1 MVCFGEVLSA
11 ELQERLCTHL
21 SADLSVYYG
30 VTEAPSATSW
40 SRQRGDTHYIVNIGR
55 RLPNKQVFVLDAHL
69 QPVPIGVPGEM
80 YIGGN
85 LARGYFKQPALTA
98 EKFIPN
104 PFSTTPGA
112 RMYKTGDLA
121 RYLPDG
127 SIEFFGRNDQQV
139 KIRGIRIEL
148 GEIEAVLCQHPA
160 VREAVVVVWEQ
171 ESGASA
177 APGQTDKRLVAYV
190 VPSQE
195 HTPRLHELR
204 RYLKQ
209 KLPQYMVPAI
219 FILLEDVPRNP
230 NGKVDRQALPAPDQR
245 RLERQDTHSALVTPR
260 DALDLQ
266 LTQIWETV
274 LGITPIGLQENFF
287 DLGGHS
293 LLAVQLFGYIER
305 LCGKKLPLATLF
317 QAPTIEQLAH
327 VLRQDDWVAPWSSL
341 VAIQPGGSKPPLFC
355 VHAHG
360 GDVLFYRDL
369 ATYLGAD
376 QPFYALQAQG
386 LDGTRPRHTSIPEM
400 ARHYV
405 QEIRTLQ
412 LAGPYFL
419 GGFCMGARIAFEMA
433 QQLQAQG
440 QDVALL
446 ALLDAYA
453 PGFRST
459 LPPRFAQPY
468 EVMLRLQRLWHHL
481 WNLTLLDAH
490 KRRAYIATRAQGM
503 QAQVVQRL
511 RRKLQRVT
519 FLSTLTERPGNGPGI
534 AFPRAIHRS
543 YMPQVFAGR
552 ITVFRPTWLPLGRA
566 YDPTMGWSNLAAGG
580 VEIYAVPG
588 YHNALVFE
596 PRVRGLATLLRSCLA
611 EVQAAV
617 HVETQSQDMHI

>member
-1 MVCFGEVLSA
+1 MTNAWWPIWYRRASSVPTAS
-11 ELQERLCTHL
+11 ELR
-21 SADLSVYYG
+21 AFV
-30 VTEAPSATSW
+30 
-40 SRQRGDTHYIVNIGR
+40 RQR
-55 RLPNKQVFVLDAHL
+55 LP
-69 QPVPIGVPGEM
+69 E
-80 YIGGN
+80 
-85 LARGYFKQPALTA
+85 
-98 EKFIPN
+98 
-104 PFSTTPGA
+104 
-112 RMYKTGDLA
+112 
-121 RYLPDG
+121 
-127 SIEFFGRNDQQV
+127 
-139 KIRGIRIEL
+139 
-148 GEIEAVLCQHPA
+148 
-160 VREAVVVVWEQ
+160 
-171 ESGASA
+171 
-177 APGQTDKRLVAYV
+177 
-190 VPSQE
+190 
-195 HTPRLHELR
+195 
-204 RYLKQ
+204 
-209 KLPQYMVPAI
+209 YMVPAA
-219 FILLEDVPRNP
+219 FVTLA
-230 NGKVDRQALPAPDQR
+230 ALPLTPTSKID
-245 RLERQDTHSALVTPR
+245 RLALPVPESVRTDTHSAMVTRR

-266 LTQIWETV
+266 LTQIWEKV

-293 LLAVQLFGYIER
+293 FLAVQLFDYIER

-317 QAPTIEQLAH
+317 QAPTIEHLAH
-327 VLRQDDWVAPWSSL
+327 VLRQDDRVAPWSSL

-446 ALLDAYA
+446 AMLDAYA

-459 LPPRFAQPY
+459 LPQRFAQPY

-503 QAQVVQRL
+503 QAQVMQRL

-519 FLSTLTERPGNGPGI
+519 FLGTLTERPGNGPGVF

-543 YMPQVFAGR
+543 YIPQVFAGR

-566 YDPTMGWSNLAAGG
+566 YDPTMGWGDLAADG
-580 VEIYAVPG
+580 VEIYEVPG
-588 YHNALVFE
+588 SHNALVFE
-596 PRVRGLATLLRSCLA
+596 PRVRGLATLLRAASLKPMRRCMWRHKAKICTSEAPRGTYRDDNMRGASPQAEGASARHPYQGLRHTRLTVQGQRRSWLA
-611 EVQAAV
+611 NTAQPGAV
-617 HVETQSQDMHI
+617 MQPGQRPFEHG